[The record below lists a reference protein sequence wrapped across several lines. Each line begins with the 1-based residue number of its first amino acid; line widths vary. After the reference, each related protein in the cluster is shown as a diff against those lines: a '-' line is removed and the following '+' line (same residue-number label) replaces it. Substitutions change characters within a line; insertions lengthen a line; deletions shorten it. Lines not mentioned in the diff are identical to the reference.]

1 MGTDVPDVTIW
12 NYLFLGSLYFVSNV
26 FISILSYF
34 SHQGPR
40 DPQTFSINRQV
51 VSIVDFVGQVVF
63 LNHPP
68 PLLWPK
74 SSRRGYTIE

>member
-12 NYLFLGSLYFVSNV
+12 NYLYLSSLCFVSNA
-26 FISILSYF
+26 FISILSYV

-51 VSIVDFVGQVVF
+51 VSIVDFVSQMIF
-63 LNHPP
+63 LNHSPL
-68 PLLWPK
+68 LLWPQ
-74 SSRRGYTIE
+74 SSCRHYTIE